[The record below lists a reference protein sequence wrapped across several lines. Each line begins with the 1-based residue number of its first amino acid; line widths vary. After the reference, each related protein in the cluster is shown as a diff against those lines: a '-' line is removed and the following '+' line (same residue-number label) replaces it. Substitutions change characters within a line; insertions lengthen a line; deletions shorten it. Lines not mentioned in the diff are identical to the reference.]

1 MLMSF
6 ICYSL
11 ILWYRSIKFS
21 IKFQLF
27 WLFFFFI
34 SNPLYPKKHL
44 DILCI
49 LYYVL
54 NSNGVKTASCE
65 KFLEKIFYV
74 KDIVKIFLLNIP
86 SLFIV
91 KKIIYKF
98 KKEKKAEI
106 YGIYRYF
113 VKNVYTVS
121 FFVICK
127 HRNNYKVKGLSW
139 FFIFLLHII
148 DFSFDLYV
156 IFE

>member
-1 MLMSF
+1 MT
-6 ICYSL
+6 
-11 ILWYRSIKFS
+11 
-21 IKFQLF
+21 
-27 WLFFFFI
+27 FFFVL
-34 SNPLYPKKHL
+34 SNPVYPKKHL
-44 DILCI
+44 EILFI

-127 HRNNYKVKGLSW
+127 QK
-139 FFIFLLHII
+139 
-148 DFSFDLYV
+148 
-156 IFE
+156 